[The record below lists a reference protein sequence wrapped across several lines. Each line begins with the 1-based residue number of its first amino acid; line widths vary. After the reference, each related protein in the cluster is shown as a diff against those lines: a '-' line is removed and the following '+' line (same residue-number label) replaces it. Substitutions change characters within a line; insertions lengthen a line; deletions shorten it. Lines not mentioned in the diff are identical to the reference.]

1 MSLSGPLMDTGTAFR
16 AEELVAHGQEAR
28 PYPDAMA
35 KREAVEKPSVQRR
48 SGRDRASLHD
58 PE

>member
-16 AEELVAHGQEAR
+16 AQELVAHGQEAR

-35 KREAVEKPSVQRR
+35 KREAVEKLSV
-48 SGRDRASLHD
+48 
-58 PE
+58 